1 MIACSTP
8 ATSMSSSGSS
18 SAGVGLGES
27 TVELGDG
34 VEPDLGEQDEEEEEA
49 AAFGFDEDEQD
60 EDDYEEYSDD
70 EESPAYGALPWIK
83 TVIAIERRSPSP
95 SAVPLRSCLKKQKS
109 MGDEVERGRTPTI
122 DRSRRESETS
132 TVVADEGDE
141 VDLEVEV
148 EIEEYMMAG
157 FLSEATPPAVIKKEQ
172 AIASDDMEDDSNDVD
187 WQWRTLPFLLPTRSR
202 SDWCPLLHHHPL
214 PNEDDHVKPRDPLA
228 ELDGFLRN
236 ALFEHGRRSATTKSL
251 LHKARSDSSTPS
263 SPRSM
268 DGILTPPIDE
278 LDTLNRIFLEASDL
292 ELSISTVVVE
302 QMHAAAAAAAGLSKR
317 VRFPGCPEA
326 MGEVALCV
334 SRGSRLLLM
343 TLPADHDAFSSAK
356 SLYPTWSPAEYDRSP
371 LEPPSEEEK
380 ACKMPERGSRCLSDV
395 EDELP
400 AFIERCLPDA
410 YRLSSMGTIY
420 EADDDYPAVVL
431 APRATLPSQGWA
443 SWCSGDTFGGG
454 STCDEFGLESSS
466 ALQQE
471 TYTSWQAEDEFGSAM
486 SVGGFAGG
494 FTTSPTDS
502 DGSSDE
508 GSNGQAED
516 DDDDDDDCW
525 EAWLDARKSKTAAAK
540 QVELELCAAQAS
552 SVASADEVEMAST
565 PISNAES
572 NAPTA
577 SVPILNSAPPTLIS
591 TPDYGKLHDSVYE
604 PAEDSFI
611 LLDALEV
618 DAAELRASKPTICL
632 EIGSG
637 SGIASAFLS
646 TIVDPA
652 SALFMSTD
660 INPEAC
666 LATHATS
673 ILNRAH
679 LNPIH
684 TNLVS
689 PILERLEAAGGAD
702 VLVFNPPYVPTDED
716 ELTKT
721 QLEAEI
727 GATWAGGVDGMVVTN
742 VVLDLLPRILNPNGG
757 RIYLV
762 AVSANQ
768 PAQIV
773 SNMAEHGFDGEVS
786 HVSERFPQCIRVSD
800 RHLVSVLQI
809 ILKRR
814 AGREMLHVI
823 KLTRRP

>member
-1 MIACSTP
+1 
-8 ATSMSSSGSS
+8 
-18 SAGVGLGES
+18 
-27 TVELGDG
+27 
-34 VEPDLGEQDEEEEEA
+34 
-49 AAFGFDEDEQD
+49 
-60 EDDYEEYSDD
+60 
-70 EESPAYGALPWIK
+70 
-83 TVIAIERRSPSP
+83 
-95 SAVPLRSCLKKQKS
+95 
-109 MGDEVERGRTPTI
+109 
-122 DRSRRESETS
+122 
-132 TVVADEGDE
+132 
-141 VDLEVEV
+141 
-148 EIEEYMMAG
+148 
-157 FLSEATPPAVIKKEQ
+157 
-172 AIASDDMEDDSNDVD
+172 
-187 WQWRTLPFLLPTRSR
+187 
-202 SDWCPLLHHHPL
+202 
-214 PNEDDHVKPRDPLA
+214 
-228 ELDGFLRN
+228 
-236 ALFEHGRRSATTKSL
+236 
-251 LHKARSDSSTPS
+251 
-263 SPRSM
+263 
-268 DGILTPPIDE
+268 
-278 LDTLNRIFLEASDL
+278 
-292 ELSISTVVVE
+292 
-302 QMHAAAAAAAGLSKR
+302 
-317 VRFPGCPEA
+317 
-326 MGEVALCV
+326 
-334 SRGSRLLLM
+334 
-343 TLPADHDAFSSAK
+343 
-356 SLYPTWSPAEYDRSP
+356 
-371 LEPPSEEEK
+371 
-380 ACKMPERGSRCLSDV
+380 MPERGSRCLSDA

-410 YRLSSMGTIY
+410 YRLSSMGTIF
-420 EADDDYPAVVL
+420 EAEDDCPAVVL

-443 SWCSGDTFGGG
+443 SWCSSDTFGGG

-466 ALQQE
+466 GLQQE
-471 TYTSWQAEDEFGSAM
+471 TYTSWQTEDEFGCGM
-486 SVGGFAGG
+486 SMGRFAGG

-502 DGSSDE
+502 DRSSDDE
-508 GSNGQAED
+508 GSNGQAE

-540 QVELELCAAQAS
+540 K
-552 SVASADEVEMAST
+552 VASEASAVEASLVEPADHVEAASTST
-565 PISNAES
+565 PIAD
-572 NAPTA
+572 
-577 SVPILNSAPPTLIS
+577 LAPPTLIA
-591 TPDYGKLHDSVYE
+591 TPDYGKLHESVYE

-611 LLDALEV
+611 LLDALEA
-618 DAAELRASKPTICL
+618 DAVELRASKPTICL

-646 TIVDPA
+646 TIVDPS

-689 PILERLEAAGGAD
+689 PVLERLEAAGGAD

-742 VVLDLLPRILNPNGG
+742 VVLDLLPRVLNPNGG

-773 SNMAEHGFDGEVS
+773 SNMAECGFDGEVS
-786 HVSERFPQCIRVSD
+786 HALRAVSHDTFSFLIVNP
-800 RHLVSVLQI
+800 SVLQI